1 MIGEQ
6 IMLQCTWLTMLNWFQ
21 AVFVIWFEDHLL
33 LYAFLFLSYSLQLS
47 AILVM
52 LPPWCFTET
61 GLRDANGNVVPL

>member
-6 IMLQCTWLTMLNWFQ
+6 IMLQCSWLTMLNWFQ

-52 LPPWCFTET
+52 LPLGALLKLGYVMQMEM
-61 GLRDANGNVVPL
+61 